1 MRFYFISVA
10 AVLLLT
16 GCGSS
21 TPEATLAPKL
31 SQYATAQQQCSNF
44 LEGKSEL
51 TGEVEKECKLFLK
64 RLNKNSAIA
73 NDLASGKLKKGA
85 ARETKILYS
94 RERNKLKLQ
103 YSKLSKSVQKATL
116 SAIKKDDTYAF
127 KQGVAFP
134 GNTFIAPY
142 YAYMKSKAPQFDKEQ
157 QYLDF
162 TRQESEALM
171 LKGQHYL
178 KQGKQKKA
186 LKAFEKAAEMGNPQ
200 AARSTG
206 LLYEKSDRKQ
216 AIVWHTIAAENG
228 VKASY
233 LNLGRLYEAQ
243 KQREPALKWYL
254 KAAKQNSA
262 KAQYRLYSFYLKE
275 EKSKAISWLEKSSS
289 NGYTRAQY
297 EYALIL
303 MNEDKTAKAIDL
315 LRQAS
320 QNNYPQATDYLGEYY
335 YKHQLFERAFAQ
347 LKQTESAN
355 SFYLRA
361 KMLEEGAGTARD
373 YSLAYI
379 FYTRADALGKKG
391 VNKDMQRVDALLSE
405 EQQRMAA
412 EEKKKQAKIMASMA
426 KQCGTMPTASTIK
439 KRNKRFHITGTAS
452 APVGRRSFIIYGDDG
467 EDYYLLRAKRIQEDD
482 KVDISVMSTGS
493 TATINSAEDEESVE
507 IYQFTFIKECVIE
520 EEEQ

>member
-1 MRFYFISVA
+1 MHFYFISIA
-10 AVLLLT
+10 ALLLLT
-16 GCGSS
+16 GCGSA
-21 TPEATLAPKL
+21 PEATLAPKL
-31 SQYATAQQQCSNF
+31 SQYTTAQQQCSDF
-44 LEGKSEL
+44 LDGKSEL
-51 TGEVEKECKLFLK
+51 TGEVEKECQLFLK
-64 RLNKNSAIA
+64 RLDQA
-73 NDLASGKLKKGA
+73 NTTSNELESGKFKKGA
-85 ARETKILYS
+85 YLQRKTLVS
-94 RERNKLKLQ
+94 RQENKLKLQ
-103 YSKLSKSVQKATL
+103 YSNLSKSVQKATL
-116 SAIKKDDTYAF
+116 AAIEKDDTHAF
-127 KQGVAFP
+127 KQGIAFP
-134 GNTFIAPY
+134 GNTFITPY
-142 YAYMKSKAPQFDKEQ
+142 YEYMKSKAPQFDKDQ

-162 TRQESEALM
+162 TRLESEKLM

-186 LKAFEKAAEMGNPQ
+186 LNAFEKAAEMGNLQ

-216 AIVWHTIAAENG
+216 AIVWHKIAAESG
-228 VKASY
+228 IHASY
-233 LNLGRLYEAQ
+233 LNLGRLYEAEKQ
-243 KQREPALKWYL
+243 KEPALKWYL

-289 NGYTRAQY
+289 NGYTHAQY

-303 MNEDKTAKAIDL
+303 MKEDKTAKAIDL

-320 QNNYPQATDYLGEYY
+320 QNNYPQAADYLGEYY
-335 YKHQLFERAFAQ
+335 YKHKLFERAFAQ

-361 KMLEEGAGTARD
+361 KMLEKGVGAQRD
-373 YSLAYI
+373 YSLSYI

-391 VNKDMQRVDALLSE
+391 VKKEMKRVDSLLSK

-412 EEKKKQAKIMASMA
+412 KEKKQQAKKMASMV
-426 KQCGTMPTASTIK
+426 KQCGAIPTASTIK
-439 KRNKRFHITGTAS
+439 KRNRRFHITGTAS

-467 EDYYLLRAKRIQEDD
+467 EDYYLLRAKGIQEDD
-482 KVDISVMSTGS
+482 KVDISIMSTGS
-493 TATINSAEDEESVE
+493 TATINSAEDEEAVE